1 MSEIIIRLQQLIED
15 KSWKIVKQELNN
27 LDSVQIAEIIADIP
41 KSDQI
46 ILFRLLPQELAKE
59 TFKRLSHDEKEDI
72 IEGLAVNINVVTSLL
87 NDLDPDDRTAFFE
100 ELPGEV
106 SQRLMQILS
115 DEEREITTKLLGFPK
130 DSIGRLMTPEYVAV
144 RPYYTVE
151 QAINH
156 IRKFGQDSE
165 TLNVIYIVDDNW
177 KLIADIRIKEI
188 ILASAN
194 QTIGELSDNRVI
206 SLNAYDDQEVAVKI
220 FSDHD
225 RVALPVTDTNGTL
238 LGIVTIDDVMDVAEE
253 ESTEDFQKFGG
264 TEGLDLS
271 YTKTSLTEMVR
282 KRAGWL
288 VVLFLGEMLTASAM
302 GHFDEEIE
310 KAVVLA
316 LFVPLIISSGGNS
329 GSQAASLI
337 IRALALGEL
346 KLKNWWYVMKK
357 EFVSGLLLG
366 GILGLLGFVRILIW
380 QETGIYVWGKGKGL
394 LEDCEIFTNAL
405 AGVAVEQNANLAL
418 RRCRIHDNRECG
430 VYLWDQGKALLEDC
444 EVFANVLAGVTIT
457 EGGIVRCRR
466 CKIYQGQSAGI
477 EVWEQGDGIVED
489 CDIFANATAG
499 VLIQA
504 QGELAVRGCRIN
516 HNRRHGLRIE
526 AEGYAAVE
534 DCDLSRNAFGAWK
547 IAEGSRLKSINN
559 REQSATLN
567 PL

>member
-271 YTKTSLTEMVR
+271 YTKTSLAEMVK
-282 KRAGWL
+282 KRSGWL
-288 VVLFLGEMLTASAM
+288 VILFLGEMLTASAM

-329 GSQAASLI
+329 GSQASSLI

-357 EFVSGLLLG
+357 EILSGLLLG
-366 GILGLLGFVRILIW
+366 SILGVIGFTRIFIW
-380 QETGIYVWGKGKGL
+380 QELGLYDYGEYWVWVALSVSVSLVFIVLWGTFSGSMIPLMLKKIGL
-394 LEDCEIFTNAL
+394 DP
-405 AGVAVEQNANLAL
+405 
-418 RRCRIHDNRECG
+418 
-430 VYLWDQGKALLEDC
+430 
-444 EVFANVLAGVTIT
+444 
-457 EGGIVRCRR
+457 
-466 CKIYQGQSAGI
+466 
-477 EVWEQGDGIVED
+477 
-489 CDIFANATAG
+489 ATASAPF
-499 VLIQA
+499 V
-504 QGELAVRGCRIN
+504 
-516 HNRRHGLRIE
+516 
-526 AEGYAAVE
+526 
-534 DCDLSRNAFGAWK
+534 
-547 IAEGSRLKSINN
+547 
-559 REQSATLN
+559 ATLVDVTG
-567 PL
+567 LIIYFSIAAMFLSGKLL

>member
-156 IRKFGQDSE
+156 IRKFGRDSE

-194 QTIGELSDNRVI
+194 QTIGELSDNRLI
-206 SLNAYDDQEVAVKI
+206 SLNAYDDQVVAVKI

-346 KLKNWWYVMKK
+346 KLKNWWYVMRK
-357 EFVSGLLLG
+357 EILSGLLLG
-366 GILGLLGFVRILIW
+366 SILGVIGFTRIFIW
-380 QETGIYVWGKGKGL
+380 QELGLYDYGEYWVWVALSVSVSLIFIVLWGTFSGSMIPLMLKKIGL
-394 LEDCEIFTNAL
+394 DP
-405 AGVAVEQNANLAL
+405 
-418 RRCRIHDNRECG
+418 
-430 VYLWDQGKALLEDC
+430 
-444 EVFANVLAGVTIT
+444 
-457 EGGIVRCRR
+457 
-466 CKIYQGQSAGI
+466 
-477 EVWEQGDGIVED
+477 
-489 CDIFANATAG
+489 ATASAPF
-499 VLIQA
+499 V
-504 QGELAVRGCRIN
+504 
-516 HNRRHGLRIE
+516 
-526 AEGYAAVE
+526 
-534 DCDLSRNAFGAWK
+534 
-547 IAEGSRLKSINN
+547 
-559 REQSATLN
+559 ATLVDVTG
-567 PL
+567 LIIYFSIAAMFLSGKLL